1 MADTLAQKY
10 TLPSSTHPDHPLA
23 LHEVSLFAEAI
34 EVVSSSSDFT
44 QAFLRYVQP
53 RSQLMVES
61 IGHRMAYDAA
71 VDQGV
76 PQSLI
81 DMYAIHAIQKDSAWY
96 VEHGKFTRQR
106 IADMEDA
113 ALSALLP
120 RLDDLLMEMETK
132 IGPYVN
138 APITSDERWEEFVKT
153 LPVYSFP
160 RAEVPVRQEF
170 CALERARL

>member
-1 MADTLAQKY
+1 
-10 TLPSSTHPDHPLA
+10 
-23 LHEVSLFAEAI
+23 
-34 EVVSSSSDFT
+34 
-44 QAFLRYVQP
+44 
-53 RSQLMVES
+53 
-61 IGHRMAYDAA
+61 MAYDAA

-81 DMYAIHAIQKDSAWY
+81 DMYAIHAIKTDSAWY